1 MYLCISHT
9 NSRVQIDDQDMKE
22 YKRMAK
28 NGRVIDLYADD
39 FKTSSI
45 GDTVR
50 QAIGY

>member
-1 MYLCISHT
+1 MYLCISHA
-9 NSRVQIDDQDMKE
+9 NSHVESDDQDKKDW
-22 YKRMAK
+22 KRMAK